1 MRIILAPMEGVVDYT
16 LRELLTGV
24 GGVDQ
29 CVTEF
34 IRVSDRLLPRAVFH
48 RLAPELNQQG
58 FTRAGTLVLLQL
70 LGSDPQV
77 VAENA
82 ALAVELGAP
91 GIDLNFGCPA
101 KTVNKSRGG
110 AVLLDEPEL
119 VGDIVAAVRRAVP
132 AHIPVSA
139 KMRLGFRDKS
149 RALENAW
156 AIESAGAQS
165 LVVHARTKEEGYR
178 PPAHWEWIA
187 RIREAVNL
195 PVIANGEVWTLEDYH
210 RCREVSGCDD
220 VMIGRGLV
228 ANPFL
233 ALEIKGDE
241 LGRDAAWA
249 EVLWLLERFH
259 RQVMQDLS
267 PRHVHGRLKQWL
279 QMLGWHFPQAKRL
292 FPELRTEREPER
304 LLELLCRA
312 RQQYL
317 RDMSAADPAFELR
330 SAPVALPA

>member
-1 MRIILAPMEGVVDYT
+1 MEGVVDYT
-16 LRELLTGV
+16 LRDLLTEV

-34 IRVSDRLLPRAVFH
+34 IRVSDRLLPRTVFH

-58 FTRAGTLVLLQL
+58 YTRSGTLVLLQL

-119 VGDIVAAVRRAVP
+119 VGEIVSAVRRAVP
-132 AHIPVSA
+132 SRIPVSA
-139 KMRLGFRDKS
+139 KMRLGYRDKS

-165 LVVHARTKEEGYR
+165 LVVHARTKEEGYK

-187 RIREAVNL
+187 RIREAVKL
-195 PVIANGEVWTLEDYH
+195 PVIANGEVWALEDYR
-210 RCREVSGCDD
+210 RCREISGCDD

-233 ALEIKGDE
+233 ARAIKGE
-241 LGRDAAWA
+241 TLGPEAAWA
-249 EVLWLLERFH
+249 EVLLLLERFH

-279 QMLGWHFPQAKRL
+279 QMLGWHFPQAKEL
-292 FPELRTEREPER
+292 FPLLRTEREPER
-304 LLELLCRA
+304 LLELLSQA
-312 RQQYL
+312 RLQYRL
-317 RDMSAADPAFELR
+317 DMPAADANWDPVSAAEAL
-330 SAPVALPA
+330 SA